1 MADYQDLQ
9 DRIDGGEVI
18 ILDGAIGTQVQAMG
32 APMHPICWCAEALY
46 THPYTVIQ
54 MHERYIR
61 AGVDV
66 ITTNTFSTT
75 RPMLELAGY
84 GAHVRELNARAVYLA
99 REAIAR
105 AGGERS
111 VYIAGSISNHVAAR
125 DPKTGVLAGSTFG
138 VARIRS
144 DDLLSYYEEV
154 ADVLAEAGVD
164 VFLLENMRWHN
175 ESRVLAIKAAQ
186 ATGLPVWCGFT
197 GVKAEDDPTVR
208 LCDPGKVRTRD
219 PAFADDPRVTTAL
232 ADAIDEIAP
241 LGVSVISVFHTT
253 VPNMEPAL
261 TVTLDKWPGPV
272 GAYCDASRTDY
283 TTSSQDKTIA
293 NVTTPEQYVEEA
305 KKWVQMGAQIIGACC
320 GFGVEYI
327 EPLREG
333 LPTHIPSP
341 RPSSPEPTG

>member
-9 DRIDGGEVI
+9 NRIDGGEVI
-18 ILDGAIGTQVQAMG
+18 ILDGAIGTQLQAMG
-32 APMHPICWCAEALY
+32 VPMHPICWCAEALY

-61 AGVDV
+61 AGVDI

-75 RPMLELAGY
+75 RAMLEPAGY

-105 AGGERS
+105 AGGKRS
-111 VYIAGSISNHVAAR
+111 VYIAGSISNHVAGR
-125 DPKTGVLAGSTFG
+125 IPQTGVLGPSIATH
-138 VARIRS
+138 RIRS
-144 DDLLSYYEEV
+144 DDLQSYYQEV

-164 VFLLENMRWHN
+164 FFLLENMRWHN

-197 GVKAEDDPTVR
+197 GAKAENDPTVR
-208 LCDPGKVRTRD
+208 LCDPAQVKD
-219 PAFADDPRVTTAL
+219 PAFANDPRVRTAL

-241 LGVSVISVFHTT
+241 LGVSVMSIFHTT

-261 TVTLDKWPGPV
+261 KVMLDNWSGPV

-293 NVTTPEQYVEEA
+293 NVTTPEQHLEEA
-305 KKWVQMGAQIIGACC
+305 KKWVQMGAQIIGTCC

-341 RPSSPEPTG
+341 RPSSPEPTS